1 MTMALVYKKNNQ
13 AFFLQDFRITYPKEN
28 NRQIDSMMK
37 FQIFDNKIGLYFAG
51 NIRVMK
57 SIIEEIKIFQTKISI
72 NDIADGNGILVRKL
86 NDYMRKNL
94 NNYTYEQK
102 VEILGFVIDVNR
114 NKNECF
120 YLELIPGVG
129 VGLKSLDDDKVTI
142 IGSGKYIPEI
152 EQLLTEA
159 FRKAIKLQKRNG
171 YKLITIMDAVE
182 QEIKRIFTHIGI
194 SNYSKLGISPYFAK
208 AVLMDSSFVMY
219 GQEINGDNITTDF
232 NKNDDKPKSNK
243 FKYKFYREKEN
254 VFLEDKNNNKK
265 IIVKN
270 AETFSEEDGDNIFDP
285 EKLAERFD
293 PSKNLCHN
301 GVAYIINQW
310 VNKGEFINRV
320 IYRSEINDK
329 EILNPNYK
337 TIASDMIKIK
347 NCNEYSNYILSGD
360 SCLIVENNLQGIFE
374 EQVNANLF
382 NHKWMEKYV
391 KNYSDIY
398 YEGD

>member
-129 VGLKSLDDDKVTI
+129 VELKSLDDDKVTI

-270 AETFSEEDGDNIFDP
+270 AETFS
-285 EKLAERFD
+285 
-293 PSKNLCHN
+293 
-301 GVAYIINQW
+301 
-310 VNKGEFINRV
+310 
-320 IYRSEINDK
+320 
-329 EILNPNYK
+329 
-337 TIASDMIKIK
+337 
-347 NCNEYSNYILSGD
+347 
-360 SCLIVENNLQGIFE
+360 
-374 EQVNANLF
+374 
-382 NHKWMEKYV
+382 
-391 KNYSDIY
+391 
-398 YEGD
+398 

>member
-129 VGLKSLDDDKVTI
+129 VELKSLDDDKVTI

-337 TIASDMIKIK
+337 TIASDRIKIK